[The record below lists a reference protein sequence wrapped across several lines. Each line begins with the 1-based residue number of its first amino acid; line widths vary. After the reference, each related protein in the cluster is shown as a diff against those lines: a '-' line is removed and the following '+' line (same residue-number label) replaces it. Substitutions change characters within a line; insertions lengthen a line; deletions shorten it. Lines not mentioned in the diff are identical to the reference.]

1 MKSRKPNNSGAAQP
15 IQGWGWRRWA
25 FIVGV
30 AVLVTGLV
38 LGSWWL
44 TEVDESVNGNTWV
57 GLVGSVLGGAVGG
70 LVAVLIYRHTVKVE
84 RVRENLRR
92 EEERDQQAVAWQRE
106 REARR
111 EAMRSDV
118 GRKAAEIVQP
128 IWAVEHSHEVQ
139 VSPRKAA
146 ESLGSLASFLHEAW
160 EPGSNQDV
168 PSLNALQQLCIYFLM
183 WSEDEQGNPPGHLQ
197 GISWDQVGRAALE
210 WVAALTAGEG
220 QRIDE
225 TSHQLYGTV
234 VAARAMS
241 TQPPRDG

>member
-92 EEERDQQAVAWQRE
+92 EEQRDQQ
-106 REARR
+106 
-111 EAMRSDV
+111 
-118 GRKAAEIVQP
+118 
-128 IWAVEHSHEVQ
+128 
-139 VSPRKAA
+139 
-146 ESLGSLASFLHEAW
+146 GSSQ
-160 EPGSNQDV
+160 SRV
-168 PSLNALQQLCIYFLM
+168 
-183 WSEDEQGNPPGHLQ
+183 
-197 GISWDQVGRAALE
+197 
-210 WVAALTAGEG
+210 
-220 QRIDE
+220 
-225 TSHQLYGTV
+225 
-234 VAARAMS
+234 
-241 TQPPRDG
+241 